1 MSGNSVS
8 TQPMGGSAIVQNH
21 NGIPMVIQ
29 QQMLSQQEILNQQML
44 QMQQLQ
50 TQMANQQRLHQ
61 SQPTLVAGGAQITQ
75 HDQRPA
81 SQQIIR
87 PIQVP
92 VNQQQQMAQQ
102 NQLAQLQQQA
112 QQNQQYQQQAAH
124 QTQLQQLQQQ
134 QQQYMTQQNGV
145 QYVQLY
151 NGVVMPVVT
160 QPQQTQPV
168 IQQQTQQQSPAVVVS
183 PPQNQQKPNGL
194 AHNGSNSVNSPPKS
208 IVSSNKL
215 HDYSSIEEIDGRK
228 NKSKTAQKLQLDLSQ
243 DAGLKCSQI

>member
-21 NGIPMVIQ
+21 NGIPMVVQ

-92 VNQQQQMAQQ
+92 VSQQQQMAQQ

-112 QQNQQYQQQAAH
+112 QQNQQYQQQAAQ
-124 QTQLQQLQQQ
+124 QTQLQQLQQ

-168 IQQQTQQQSPAVVVS
+168 IQQQTQQQAPAVVVS
-183 PPQNQQKPNGL
+183 PPQHQQKPNGL
-194 AHNGSNSVNSPPKS
+194 AHHGSNSVNSPPKS

>member
-21 NGIPMVIQ
+21 NGIPMVVQ

-92 VNQQQQMAQQ
+92 VSQQQQMAQQ
-102 NQLAQLQQQA
+102 NQLAQLQQA
-112 QQNQQYQQQAAH
+112 QQNQQYQQQAAQ
-124 QTQLQQLQQQ
+124 QTQLQQLQQ

-151 NGVVMPVVT
+151 NGVMMPVVT

-168 IQQQTQQQSPAVVVS
+168 IQQQTQQQAPAVVVS
-183 PPQNQQKPNGL
+183 PPQHQQKPNGL
-194 AHNGSNSVNSPPKS
+194 AHHGSNSVNSPPKS
-208 IVSSNKL
+208 IVSSNK